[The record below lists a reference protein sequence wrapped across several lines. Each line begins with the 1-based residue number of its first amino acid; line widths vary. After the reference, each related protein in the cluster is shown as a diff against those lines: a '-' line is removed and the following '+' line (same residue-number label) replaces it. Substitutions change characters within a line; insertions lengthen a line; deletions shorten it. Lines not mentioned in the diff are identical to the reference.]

1 MRGVLPDILPA
12 LAVMI
17 EVPTATAVTRPLLPT
32 VATDVLDE
40 LQVTCEV
47 ISRVVP
53 SANVPVAA
61 SCCVPCG
68 DMPGLAGVME
78 MEDRVTGVT
87 VRGVLPQ
94 IPPKPAVM
102 VVVPAAMAVARP
114 LLFTVATDV
123 LDELQATSQVTSWVV
138 P

>member
-1 MRGVLPDILPA
+1 MLPDILPA
-12 LAVMI
+12 LAVMV
-17 EVPTATAVTRPLLPT
+17 EVPTATAVTRPLLFT

-40 LQVTCEV
+40 RQVTCEV
-47 ISRVVP
+47 ISWVVP

-61 SCCVPCG
+61 NCCVACR

-78 MEDRVTGVT
+78 MEDRVAEET
-87 VRGVLPQ
+87 VKGVLPQ

-114 LLFTVATDV
+114 LLLTVATDV

>member
-1 MRGVLPDILPA
+1 MV
-12 LAVMI
+12 
-17 EVPTATAVTRPLLPT
+17 EVPTATAVTRPLLLT

-40 LQVTCEV
+40 IQVTWEV
-47 ISRVVP
+47 ISWVVP

-61 SCCVPCG
+61 NCCVPCG

-78 MEDRVTGVT
+78 MEDRVAEET

-123 LDELQATSQVTSWVV
+123 LDEVQATSQVTSWVV